1 MREIIFRGKRIDNG
15 GWAEGF
21 CAKTIQGN
29 SVIFNTIDECPC
41 GFCMEMFDSI
51 KNYVVIPETVG
62 QYTGLTD
69 KNGKKIFENDIIDAS
84 KSWWNA
90 YGPAG
95 HSSPIISV
103 EWNDY
108 HCGFDPFADY
118 DCDCGVYIDPDKV
131 EVIGNIHDN
140 PELIKEAKKDGN

>member
-15 GWAEGF
+15 EWVEGF
-21 CAKTIQGN
+21 YAKTIQGN

-69 KNGKKIFENDIIDAS
+69 KNGKKIFEGDIIVIRSCREHPVLVKFIEFSWQCVIPNVDAYIHYRHRLE
-84 KSWWNA
+84 N
-90 YGPAG
+90 
-95 HSSPIISV
+95 
-103 EWNDY
+103 NDTKY
-108 HCGFDPFADY
+108 
-118 DCDCGVYIDPDKV
+118 